1 MFAAVMAVA
10 CGGALGSAARF
21 LTVVIAQ
28 SLFGARFPIG
38 TLVVNSVGSF
48 LIGLFM
54 GLFMDRLA
62 DVEYLRLFLVVGI
75 LGGYTTFFGGGNKD
89 FIIVLL
95 DSQGNLVHDSPTH
108 GGWYDDICY
117 SVNYTFDGSYIFV
130 VLHIC

>member
-1 MFAAVMAVA
+1 MPVA

-75 LGGYTTFFGGGNKD
+75 LGGYTTFSGYAWDTWVLYMNGQWLAASLNFLLNNVLTM
-89 FIIVLL
+89 VLL
-95 DSQGNLVHDSPTH
+95 LIGMQSGRLM
-108 GGWYDDICY
+108 GG
-117 SVNYTFDGSYIFV
+117 FA
-130 VLHIC
+130 